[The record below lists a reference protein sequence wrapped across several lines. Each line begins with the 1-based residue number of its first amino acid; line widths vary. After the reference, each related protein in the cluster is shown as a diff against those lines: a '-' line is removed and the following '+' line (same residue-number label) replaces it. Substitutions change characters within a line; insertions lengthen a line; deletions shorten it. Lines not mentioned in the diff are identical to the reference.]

1 MILSIC
7 LIVLAAFAKALMGL
21 SADGKLIDQLN
32 KQNTWRLKWK
42 DGDPA
47 NGERFFGSST
57 VFVFLTDTWHLFQ
70 AIFLAA
76 IFALVVSY
84 EIQHSWWLDFICIRI
99 LFGVSFELF
108 YRWCVR

>member
-7 LIVLAAFAKALMGL
+7 LIVIAAFAKSFMDL

-32 KQNTWRLKWK
+32 KQNTWRMKWK

-47 NGERFFGSST
+47 KGERFPGSST
-57 VFVFLTDTWHLFQ
+57 VFVFASDFWHLMQ
-70 AIFLAA
+70 AIFLTA

-84 EIQHSWWLDFICIRI
+84 DVTHSWWLDFIVIRI
-99 LFGVSFELF
+99 LFGVSFEAF
-108 YRWCVR
+108 YRWIAK